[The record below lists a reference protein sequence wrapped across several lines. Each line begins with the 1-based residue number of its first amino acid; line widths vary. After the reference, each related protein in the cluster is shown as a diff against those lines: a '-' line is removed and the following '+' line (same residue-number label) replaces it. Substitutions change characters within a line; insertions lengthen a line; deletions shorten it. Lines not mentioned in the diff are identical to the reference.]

1 MQDPEA
7 PILLFDGVCNLCHRA
22 VNFIFAHEKAPTLRF
37 ASLQSAEGQQLLKD
51 HHLPP
56 TYTDSLVLID
66 RHHAYTHS
74 EAALRIAGYLKAPF
88 ALGQIARLIP
98 GPIRD
103 VIYLWI
109 AKNRYQWFGK
119 KDQCLLPTPERKA
132 RFLDASLS
140 NNPIVKAP

>member
-1 MQDPEA
+1 MQNPEA
-7 PILLFDGVCNLCHRA
+7 PILLFDGVCNLCHSA
-22 VNFIFAHEKAPTLRF
+22 VHFIFDHEKAPILRF

-51 HHLPP
+51 HNLPT

-74 EAALRIAGYLKAPF
+74 EAALRVARYLKTPF
-88 ALGQIARLIP
+88 ALGQVARLIP
-98 GPIRD
+98 RHIRD
-103 VIYLWI
+103 LVYLWI

-132 RFLDASLS
+132 RFLDGSLS
-140 NNPIVKAP
+140 ANKPIVK